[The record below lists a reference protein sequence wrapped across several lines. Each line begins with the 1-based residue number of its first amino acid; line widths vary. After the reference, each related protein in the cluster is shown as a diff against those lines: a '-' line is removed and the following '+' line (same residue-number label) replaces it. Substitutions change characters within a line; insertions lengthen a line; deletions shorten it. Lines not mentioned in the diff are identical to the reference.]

1 MSRDHRDQRDGH
13 RIRKGRGYCRGC
25 PWCAPI
31 TGKQLRAGRRAAI
44 DQQLEQAQNSSVR

>member
-1 MSRDHRDQRDGH
+1 MSRDHRDQRGGH
-13 RIRKGRGYCRGC
+13 RSRKGRGYCRGC